1 MSRSRSHHRG
11 RPGASISSAKLF
23 SDNFCSNQSITVIS
37 ELGLPELLPL
47 GLQLDELS
55 LFGSEAEEGGEDL
68 LRGLEC
74 VPVALRYH
82 GDVVIL
88 HVLV

>member
-1 MSRSRSHHRG
+1 M
-11 RPGASISSAKLF
+11 
-23 SDNFCSNQSITVIS
+23 IS
-37 ELGLPELLPL
+37 ELGLPELLPP

>member
-1 MSRSRSHHRG
+1 M
-11 RPGASISSAKLF
+11 
-23 SDNFCSNQSITVIS
+23 IS

-88 HVLV
+88 HVLVKAATQQLLEQQQGFYNKIF